1 MNYFLRLPEIPKT
14 GCLLGASVD
23 TVVLVTINLKMNS
36 FRDSSVFSK
45 AKVRPATFFNY
56 KFTLVYRKSVN
67 LIGYI
72 RVVYVLI
79 DNSCTREC
87 TRDPFSSWR
96 ATFEADV
103 TMKQSFSTPCLT
115 FFLFMQ

>member
-1 MNYFLRLPEIPKT
+1 MNYFLRLLEIPKT

-45 AKVRPATFFNY
+45 AKVRPATSPFYY
-56 KFTLVYRKSVN
+56 KFTVVYRKSVNWLYYRCIAAVSINLLVVYRESVN

-72 RVVYVLI
+72 
-79 DNSCTREC
+79 TR
-87 TRDPFSSWR
+87 RLS
-96 ATFEADV
+96 ADSL
-103 TMKQSFSTPCLT
+103 QL
-115 FFLFMQ
+115 

>member
-1 MNYFLRLPEIPKT
+1 MNYFLRLLEIPKT

-23 TVVLVTINLKMNS
+23 MVVLVTINLKMNS

-45 AKVRPATFFNY
+45 AKVRPGTSPFNY
-56 KFTLVYRKSVN
+56 KLTVVYRKSVN

-72 RVVYVLI
+72 TVVYLLI
-79 DNSCTREC
+79 DNSCTRDC

-103 TMKQSFSTPCLT
+103 T
-115 FFLFMQ
+115 